1 MPGPTAA
8 TRAGTLYVVA
18 TPIGNL
24 EDITLRALKVLK
36 AVDLVAAEDTRR
48 SAILL
53 RHYDISTPVLSLH
66 EHNERRRSAAIVG
79 RLMAGE
85 SVALVTDAGTPAI
98 SDPGA
103 HLVTAV
109 RAAGLRIEP
118 IPGPSSIVAALSAA
132 GLDSDGFIFMGF
144 PPTRLKQR
152 KQWLDGVSD
161 ESSKR
166 TVVLFESPHRL
177 QSTLRELSL
186 LVKHHILIARELT
199 KMHEEL
205 RWGTPGDLASHFED
219 PRGEFTVVIPP
230 KPVQPA
236 AADAPTDDA
245 IAAEYGHIT
254 ANEAST
260 SKRQAVR
267 KLADRLGLPV
277 RAVYASLERTKLV
290 KRQNFDV

>member
-53 RHYDISTPVLSLH
+53 RHYGIPTPVLSLH

-79 RLMAGE
+79 RLTAGD

-103 HLVTAV
+103 HLVSAV
-109 RAAGLRIEP
+109 RAAGFRIEP
-118 IPGPSSIVAALSAA
+118 IPGPSSIVVAVSAA
-132 GLDSDGFIFMGF
+132 GLHCDGFSFMGF
-144 PPTRLKQR
+144 PPTRLKLR
-152 KQWLDGVSD
+152 KQWLESVSA
-161 ESSKR
+161 ESSQR
-166 TVVLFESPHRL
+166 AVVIFESPHRL
-177 QSTLRELSL
+177 RATLEELSL
-186 LVKHHILIARELT
+186 LVKYQIMVARELT
-199 KMHEEL
+199 KIHEEL
-205 RWGTPGDLASHFED
+205 RWGTPSELASHFDD
-219 PRGEFTVVIPP
+219 PRGEFTMVIPP
-230 KPVQPA
+230 RPPPTLA
-236 AADAPTDDA
+236 TEAPRDDV
-245 IAAEYGHIT
+245 ISTEYGRMT

-267 KLADRLGLPV
+267 KLAEKLGLSV
-277 RAVYASLERTKLV
+277 KAVYASLERAKLV
-290 KRQNFDV
+290 KRQNTDA